1 MFKFVYTKL
10 NHIGIT
16 SNIEVWSIDLSL
28 FTCKAD
34 YYFDIIQVLS
44 LSDFH
49 TILLSVNSAMLYE
62 KNGMKLILFYNYFN
76 L

>member
-16 SNIEVWSIDLSL
+16 SNIEVWSIDLLL

-62 KNGMKLILFYNYFN
+62 KNGME
-76 L
+76 